1 MSEVTFPNGTTAEIV
16 NPLYQY
22 KFHPLD
28 NTQINGTGCP
38 DSIGGIPE
46 LCQNSQVTIR
56 NGKVTSDNAGLD
68 KKIRNELRSQ
78 RSKLYRILSQ
88 WQTFDAFSNSGNCGG
103 QGRIGTLEE
112 LHNAL
117 HNNNWPGHMSPASVS
132 AFDPMFWLHHANVDR
147 QMAIYQALYPET
159 YVGACTADT
168 PTYTITA
175 GDALDENSPLK
186 PFHKTAGGEFWTSA
200 NSRNIWDIGYTYP
213 ELVGTP
219 SNATLISSIK
229 AQYSGPSDV
238 LVESAP
244 FSATQIAAQSSKR
257 GESEPTVKHNYL
269 AEVKLPLFALS
280 DGSGGG
286 SPYNLLV
293 FLGNVSTD
301 SRDWLSSEEFAGMAS
316 VLGGRNMHSDQFM
329 TTTIDLSEN
338 LEEKIAAGETTME
351 NATEYLMANLH
362 WRLELVSL
370 FRSHF
375 K

>member
-1 MSEVTFPNGTTAEIV
+1 
-16 NPLYQY
+16 
-22 KFHPLD
+22 
-28 NTQINGTGCP
+28 
-38 DSIGGIPE
+38 
-46 LCQNSQVTIR
+46 
-56 NGKVTSDNAGLD
+56 
-68 KKIRNELRSQ
+68 
-78 RSKLYRILSQ
+78 
-88 WQTFDAFSNSGNCGG
+88 
-103 QGRIGTLEE
+103 
-112 LHNAL
+112 
-117 HNNNWPGHMSPASVS
+117 MSPASVS

-168 PTYTITA
+168 PTFTITA

-200 NSRNIWDIGYTYP
+200 NSRNVWDMGYTYP

-238 LVESAP
+238 LVESTP

-257 GESEPTVKHNYL
+257 GASKPTMKHSYL

-280 DGSGGG
+280 EGSGGG

-362 WRLELVSL
+362 WRLELVSV
-370 FRSHF
+370 F
-375 K
+375 KTRFK